1 MPKVHPAMLAYVCGG
16 LVVTGG
22 TRKKGFQEES
32 EATSGP
38 VELAQV
44 LEQAPPPQY
53 EPVCLQKV
61 LYATFLIIKQ
71 LARYSQPRAKK

>member
-1 MPKVHPAMLAYVCGG
+1 MVASGVHPAMLAYVCGG

-32 EATSGP
+32 EAMSGP

-44 LEQAPPPQY
+44 PPAAG
-53 EPVCLQKV
+53 
-61 LYATFLIIKQ
+61 ATTTV
-71 LARYSQPRAKK
+71 